1 MVVNINIKN
10 NAERAVGVRAIFVIV
25 LFALSIACCEAKG
38 GRHVGRVTPRV
49 DPFRGAHLG
58 QTDIAGRN
66 EKVFNVLQFG
76 AKPDGRKDC
85 TQVMI
90 TMINYI

>member
-1 MVVNINIKN
+1 MVVNINN
-10 NAERAVGVRAIFVIV
+10 NAERAAGVRAVVVV
-25 LFALSIACCEAKG
+25 LFALAGACCCEAKG
-38 GRHVGRVTPRV
+38 RFHAGVTPHF

-58 QTDIAGRN
+58 RTDIAGGN

-90 TMINYI
+90 MINYIYV